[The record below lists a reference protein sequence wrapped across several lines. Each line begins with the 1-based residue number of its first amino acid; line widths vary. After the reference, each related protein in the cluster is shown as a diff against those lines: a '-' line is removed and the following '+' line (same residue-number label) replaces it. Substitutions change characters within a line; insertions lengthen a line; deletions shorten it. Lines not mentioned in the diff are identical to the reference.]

1 MSISAGILRYPVC
14 ERKNRLT
21 VSGPEGRLWRRVA
34 SGICSVTR
42 DRRVRLPVWVL
53 PKNGRKNIKLMRLML
68 IAATL
73 FAETFGTSLFAADKN
88 QASNSAIEQQLTAQY
103 RLTTVNQ

>member
-1 MSISAGILRYPVC
+1 M
-14 ERKNRLT
+14 K
-21 VSGPEGRLWRRVA
+21 
-34 SGICSVTR
+34 
-42 DRRVRLPVWVL
+42 
-53 PKNGRKNIKLMRLML
+53 LML

-103 RLTTVNQ
+103 RLTMVNQ